1 MRRIRKKHNHIN
13 KISSICT
20 HSKCH
25 EFVEKWIHEFE
36 NPTDATLPSG
46 IGLTFRH
53 SYKDI

>member
-13 KISSICT
+13 KIST
-20 HSKCH
+20 HSKRH